1 LTEPIDHAWNLLQK
15 GFWQGVK
22 DFGSILANPAQNAH
36 IVQQKRV
43 DRQQAEAD
51 AQALAAQQQQAEAAR
66 QQQAD
71 AFEQW
76 KNQPEQDPQWAA
88 YQASLQ
94 PQTTTPQTTTPQTTT
109 PQTTTQPTTPQT
121 TTPQTTTPQTTTPQ
135 TTTQPT
141 TTQTT
146 LTKPDLFGGM

>member
-22 DFGSILANPAQNAH
+22 DFGSILANPAQNAP
-36 IVQQKRV
+36 IVQQKRE

-51 AQALAAQQQQAEAAR
+51 AQALAAQKQQAEAAQ

-76 KNQPEQDPQWAA
+76 KNQPEQDPKWAA

-94 PQTTTPQTTTPQTTT
+94 PQTTTQP
-109 PQTTTQPTTPQT
+109 TTQP
-121 TTPQTTTPQTTTPQ
+121 TTPQTTTPQ

>member
-1 LTEPIDHAWNLLQK
+1 MTEPIDHAWNLLQK

-22 DFGSILANPAQNAH
+22 DFGSILANPAQNGK

-51 AQALAAQQQQAEAAR
+51 AQALAAWQQQAEAAR
-66 QQQAD
+66 QQQVD

-76 KNQPEQDPQWAA
+76 KKQPEQDSQWAA

-109 PQTTTQPTTPQT
+109 PQTTTPQT
-121 TTPQTTTPQTTTPQ
+121 TTEPTTPQ

>member
-22 DFGSILANPAQNAH
+22 DFGSILANPAQNGK

-66 QQQAD
+66 QQQVD

-76 KNQPEQDPQWAA
+76 KKQPEQDDKWAA

-109 PQTTTQPTTPQT
+109 QP
-121 TTPQTTTPQTTTPQ
+121 TTPQ